1 MTRKKP
7 WNRINLP
14 VYSISSR
21 FDTAY
26 NMNICTYTSAVS
38 MQPKQIMVA
47 IYNDT
52 KTLEIVDNSLKFVLQ
67 LLSAEQYRM
76 VNLLG
81 KKAVK
86 I

>member
-1 MTRKKP
+1 MIRKKP

-21 FDTAY
+21 FENIY

-38 MQPKQIMVA
+38 MKPKQIMVA

-52 KTLEIVDNSLKFVLQ
+52 KTIEIVNNSPKFVLQ
-67 LLSAEQYRM
+67 LLPHQHFYMKEI
-76 VNLLG
+76 LL
-81 KKAVK
+81 